1 MRNGSVRVRL
11 PGIAKATKRL
21 ADGSRAVYYYAWR
34 GGPRLPGE
42 PGSPEFVAAW
52 QEATRK
58 RKNRHAG
65 TVQALLNDYQ
75 RSPAFADLAERTR
88 KDYARHI
95 RRIEAEFGDMPLA
108 LLADRRARGDMLA
121 WRDRLAQSSP
131 RQADYALAVL
141 ALVLAWGHNR
151 GDCPANPLE
160 KPGRLYR
167 ADRAERVWSAADE
180 AAFLRVAPPHLRLAL
195 ILAAD
200 TGQRQGDL
208 LRLPWSAWDGAHLH
222 VRQGKTGRRVK
233 IPATDRLKA
242 VLTAEPR
249 RAVTVLTT
257 TRGRSWTSDGFRASW
272 AKACAAAEISGL
284 TFHDLRG
291 TAVTRLALA
300 GCTVPEI
307 AAITGHALREVETI
321 LDAHYLGRSSGLAV
335 AAVAKLE
342 SHRSG
347 TGAANRPANRSGDQ
361 SGEGA

>member
-1 MRNGSVRVRL
+1 MRVKL
-11 PGIAKATKRL
+11 PGIHKVKRRL
-21 ADGSRAVYYYAWR
+21 ADGSMAVYHYAWR
-34 GGPRLPGE
+34 GGPRLHGE

-52 QEATRK
+52 QQATQK
-58 RKNRHAG
+58 RTNRHAG
-65 TVQALLNDYQ
+65 TVQALLNGYQ
-75 RSPAFADLAERTR
+75 CSPAFTDLAERTR

-108 LLADRRARGDMLA
+108 LLGDRRARGDMLA

-151 GDCPANPLE
+151 GACPANPLG
-160 KPGRLYR
+160 KPGRLYH
-167 ADRAERVWSAADE
+167 ADRAERVWSVDDE

-233 IPATDRLKA
+233 IPATARLKA
-242 VLTAEPR
+242 ALDATQR

-257 TRGRSWTSDGFRASW
+257 IRGRAWTSDGFRASW
-272 AKACAAAEISGL
+272 GKACAAAQITGL

-342 SHRSG
+342 SHRAG
-347 TGAANRPANRSGDQ
+347 TQTVKRGVNRSGGQ
-361 SGEGA
+361 GEDGA